1 MMVVTVVAMVV
12 VVLLV
17 LLVGAIH
24 GGVRNAVE
32 KSERCRWR
40 KTRVTAGVADV

>member
-1 MMVVTVVAMVV
+1 MMVVTVVAMV

-40 KTRVTAGVADV
+40 KARVTAGVTDV